1 MTEADR
7 QKGCACKNYTE
18 DYWKRLL
25 TSYCAN
31 IKLIDDQVGE
41 ILRAVSEKYGDNA
54 MVLFSADHG
63 EMLGNH
69 GLWGK
74 HNCAYDEVW
83 RIPLLI
89 RYPGQ
94 KEAKTDNRL
103 VNSTDFLPT
112 CLDAAQLPIPPC
124 DGRSLRDP
132 DWSRNYTFAEGE
144 GFLAVTDGKCKYIH
158 VQKGPENAREL
169 LDLEGDPNEYENK
182 AMWETCQAKRVRMQE
197 KLIEHLLPAVLA

>member
-112 CLDAAQLPIPPC
+112 CLDAAQLPIPPATAVLC
-124 DGRSLRDP
+124 VIRIGAGTIPLQRAKAFWQLR
-132 DWSRNYTFAEGE
+132 TG
-144 GFLAVTDGKCKYIH
+144 
-158 VQKGPENAREL
+158 NAREL

-197 KLIEHLLPAVLA
+197 KLIEHLLPEVLA

>member
-1 MTEADR
+1 
-7 QKGCACKNYTE
+7 
-18 DYWKRLL
+18 
-25 TSYCAN
+25 
-31 IKLIDDQVGE
+31 
-41 ILRAVSEKYGDNA
+41 

-112 CLDAAQLPIPPC
+112 CLDAAQFPIPPC

-144 GFLAVTDGKCKYIH
+144 GFLAVTDGKCT
-158 VQKGPENAREL
+158 GASGFGGRSE
-169 LDLEGDPNEYENK
+169 
-182 AMWETCQAKRVRMQE
+182 
-197 KLIEHLLPAVLA
+197 